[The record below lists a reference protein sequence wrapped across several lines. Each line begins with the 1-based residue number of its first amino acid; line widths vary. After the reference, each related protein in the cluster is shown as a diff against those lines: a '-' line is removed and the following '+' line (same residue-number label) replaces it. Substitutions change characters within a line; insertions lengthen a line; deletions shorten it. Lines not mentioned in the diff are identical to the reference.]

1 MNRFKIITLV
11 CAFAVLVPCLVFAL
25 PGAHDPKSG
34 LGYKCN
40 SCHNANKT
48 YGESDATYSSNVCL
62 QCHTTA
68 VAGITPKS
76 KFTFE
81 AEDYSNP
88 YKTTNNTR
96 ANAYQTSHKW
106 FGSITSANARSAGV
120 VAPIDTTANGLN
132 KSNFPKGFLFC
143 NRCHNVHGN
152 TGVQSL
158 VYPYL
163 RVPNDTDQMCLNC
176 HRLLN
181 TKDQTLGSHPVNV
194 SYSSATAKQQI
205 FNGTLLNPPVIN
217 AANPTGQVKLIK
229 GLVICST
236 CHGLHNTDS
245 RTSTLDPYS
254 SNQAFGQLSSSKG
267 YLLRVDARGKSAN
280 ATNICTNCHAKK
292 IAHNKYGQNV
302 QCNDCHSGHVLYDA
316 AAVTTAEKLPNV
328 ALVRRYLQYSA
339 AGRINK
345 RIFYRYTGSTTK
357 EFFSTATGKGIC
369 QSCHNPPNTTNTHF
383 DNTKGGSFPSVTDTE
398 HRNCSSCHA
407 HDNLTDG
414 SFSWALGTNCVSAC
428 HGSPPINDGTGT
440 GSKNPGYSNY
450 SESSTPHASHAEG
463 TGSYYAFSCNQCH
476 KGADPTMNPLLHN
489 YVQVFINKTGAGILP
504 GPSATYTP
512 ASGAPSTCNTVYCH
526 SNGNGSYINGQGTV
540 KWGSHTKN
548 SIIGKANECT
558 TCHDV
563 SHIAPAPTGSHAKH
577 VFSSL
582 SGVGGR
588 GYGCASCHA
597 GTVSNNTTLIS
608 RNGGKHVNGLKDVQY
623 PQVFP
628 AYGTSGNSC
637 SAVYCHSNGKGTY
650 SGTTPVWGT
659 ASTGSCG
666 KCHDVTSPPIGTN
679 GGINAHFTH
688 VSSVSGKAWGPG
700 FTGAATVQCAFCHTY
715 TGDLAATHVDGTVDA
730 PTSNC
735 TNQCHRNGTPTW
747 TDASRLACQSC
758 HDLYVSYDSRP
769 GFNNISAPRKVMA
782 TFTALGHG
790 NYGSPSKY
798 VCIDCHDQNSKHISG
813 KRGDSNRLGAT
824 YEAAQNN
831 LCSSCHSNAGTV
843 TNANRR
849 ITVSHVTTQ
858 GGAGNSLCST
868 CHDVHGTAN
877 YASVVSSIKFSPL
890 SAAVVFSKPSSA
902 RGFINTT
909 TRRGF
914 CQVCHTVTNHFRR
927 GVIEPTSGINGQG
940 TDHSGFLDTQN
951 CLTCHAHINGTF
963 SFKPSGGICNS
974 CHGYPPVP
982 TLGAMG
988 HLNNYS
994 TARLQNYSGGGGV
1007 HAVAGHL
1014 PATIKMTN
1022 GWNADCKKCHY
1033 DSTNHTMNTSLWGA
1047 VNSTATRKTN
1057 VNVVV
1062 DPKYKFNSTKSLDES
1077 RYVKATP
1084 GNSGSCSNV
1093 SCHFQKTP
1101 RWGGAEK

>member
-40 SCHNANKT
+40 SCHNSGTT
-48 YGESDATYSSNVCL
+48 YGEADATYSSNVCL
-62 QCHTTA
+62 RCHSVGGA
-68 VAGITPKS
+68 VAPKS

-81 AEDYSNP
+81 IEDYSNP

-106 FGSITSANARSAGV
+106 FGSVTSAKAKSAGV
-120 VAPIDTTANGLN
+120 MSPIDTTANGLN
-132 KSNFPKGFLFC
+132 KSNFPKGALFC
-143 NRCHNVHGN
+143 NRCHNVHGS
-152 TGVQSL
+152 TGPQSTA
-158 VYPYL
+158 YPYL

-181 TKDQTLGSHPVNV
+181 TKDQTLGTHPVNV
-194 SYSSATAKQQI
+194 SYSSATAKAKI
-205 FNGTLLNPPVIN
+205 ANGTLLASPVVN

-236 CHGLHNTDS
+236 CHGVHNTDS

-254 SNQAFGQLSSSKG
+254 SNQTFGQLSSSKG
-267 YLLRVDARGKSAN
+267 YLLRVDARGKSAD

-292 IAHNKYGQNV
+292 FAHNKNSQNV
-302 QCNDCHSGHVLYDA
+302 QCNDCHSGHVMYDA

-328 ALVRRYLQYSA
+328 ALVRRYLQYSTT
-339 AGRINK
+339 GRVNK
-345 RIFYRYTGSTTK
+345 RIFYRYTGAANK
-357 EFFSTATGKGIC
+357 EFYNATGFGVC
-369 QSCHNPPNTTNTHF
+369 QSCHNPPSVDPNNHYNLNGT
-383 DNTKGGSFPSVTDTE
+383 FPNSS
-398 HRNCSSCHA
+398 HLICNSCHT
-407 HDNLTDG
+407 HENISG
-414 SFSWALGTNCVSAC
+414 SFSYGVGSNCVSAC
-428 HGSPPINDGTGT
+428 HGSPPVNDNTAGF

-450 SESSTPHASHAEG
+450 SEASTPHASHASG
-463 TGSYYAFSCNQCH
+463 TGYYYNYACAQCH
-476 KGADPTMNPLLHN
+476 KGSDPAMPIID
-489 YVQVFINKTGAGILP
+489 YAQVFKNVTGHGIIP
-504 GPSATYTP
+504 GSAASYTHVVG
-512 ASGAPSTCNTVYCH
+512 SPSTCNTVYCH
-526 SNGNGSYINGQGTV
+526 SNGNGSYINGQNAV
-540 KWGSHTKN
+540 KWGTHKKDT
-548 SIIGKANECT
+548 IIGKANECT

-582 SGVGGR
+582 SGVGGK

-597 GTVSNNTTLIS
+597 ATVSDNTTLLS
-608 RNGGKHVNGLKDVQY
+608 RLNSTHVNGVKDVQY
-623 PQVFP
+623 SQLPP
-628 AYGTSGNSC
+628 AVGTAC
-637 SAVYCHSNGKGTY
+637 SAIYCHSNGKGTY

-659 ASTGSCG
+659 PSTGACET
-666 KCHDVTSPPIGTN
+666 CHNVASPPIGTN

-688 VSSVSGKAWGPG
+688 VSSVSRKAWGPG

-715 TGDLAATHVDGTVDA
+715 TGDLDATHVNGTVDA
-730 PTSNC
+730 PPSNC

-758 HDLYVSYDSRP
+758 HDLNVSYDSRP

-782 TFTALGHG
+782 TFTAQGHG
-790 NYGSPSKY
+790 NYGTPSKY
-798 VCIDCHDQNSKHISG
+798 VCTDCHDQNSKHISG
-813 KRGDSNRLGAT
+813 KRGDSNRLGAA

-831 LCSSCHSNAGTV
+831 LCSSCHSNAGVV
-843 TNANRR
+843 TPVGRR
-849 ITVSHVTTQ
+849 ISVSHVTTL

-868 CHDVHGTAN
+868 CHDVHGTGN
-877 YASVVSSIKFSPL
+877 YASVVSSIKYNLL
-890 SAAVVFSKPSSA
+890 SSAVVFSKPSSA

-909 TRRGF
+909 TRRGL

-927 GVIEPTSGINGQG
+927 GVIEPANGFNGAG
-940 TDHSGFLDTQN
+940 TDHSGFVATQN
-951 CLTCHAHINGTF
+951 CLTCHAHINATF

-982 TLGAMG
+982 NMGTMG
-988 HLNNYS
+988 HQNNYS

-1007 HAVAGHL
+1007 HALPGHL
-1014 PATIKMTN
+1014 PVTIKMTN

-1033 DSTNHTMNTSLWGA
+1033 DSTQHTMNTSLWSAG
-1047 VNSTATRKTN
+1047 NSTATRKTN
-1057 VNVVV
+1057 ISPLV
-1062 DPKYKFNSTKSLDES
+1062 DPQYKFNTTKTLDNS
-1077 RYVKATP
+1077 RYVKATSA
-1084 GNSGSCSNV
+1084 NSGACWNV
-1093 SCHFQKTP
+1093 SCHFQPTP
-1101 RWGGAEK
+1101 RWGADK